1 MKVYISGKIGEDEIS
16 EATRNKFLNAARV
29 LENEGYEPFNPSET
43 IWVEHLKTSYAREEH
58 IQALLGK
65 QLPDFYAYCLLTDML
80 ALTKMDAICMLP
92 DWESSP
98 GAKAELAFAQAI
110 GLKVLKITN
119 EGQEPA
125 VPSGDDNTQTGG
137 GTTGGELEG

>member
-1 MKVYISGKIGEDEIS
+1 MS
-16 EATRNKFLNAARV
+16 
-29 LENEGYEPFNPSET
+29 
-43 IWVEHLKTSYAREEH
+43 REEH
-58 IQALLGK
+58 LQALLGK
-65 QLPDFYAYCLLTDML
+65 HLPDFYAYCLLTDMM

-98 GAKAELAFAQAI
+98 GAKAELAFAKAI

-137 GTTGGELEG
+137 GGMTGGELEG